1 MDAKGTAL
9 VTGASR
15 GLGRAVA
22 IELAQRGFDVVAG
35 VRDVA
40 AAQVDLLAAAAGAKG
55 SLRVER
61 LDVANLGDYAPP
73 QDLRVLV
80 NNAGFRGRYLPV
92 EHADLD
98 EWRRTFET
106 NVFGVVDLT
115 QRVIPILRQAGT
127 GVICNIGSLGAYSP
141 MPFYATY
148 RASKMALAALT
159 EGLCIELAPF
169 GIRVIDIP
177 IGGVETDMLKT
188 SISRRPPE
196 AIEYEAYR
204 PMAERQVAMTQ
215 AAQSRVPSAQ
225 EVAVAVVDAILQDQ
239 GPLHRACDPTAA
251 AMLPGIAASSDEQRL
266 LAMMQHFG
274 VAVK

>member
-1 MDAKGTAL
+1 MDATGTAL

-15 GLGRAVA
+15 GLGRAIA
-22 IELAQRGFDVVAG
+22 IELARRGFDVVAG

-40 AAQVDLLAAAAGAKG
+40 ATEAGLLAAAAGLKG

-61 LDVANLGDYAPP
+61 VDVANLGDYVPP
-73 QDLRVLV
+73 KDLRVLV

-92 EHADLD
+92 EHADLK
-98 EWRRTFET
+98 EWRATFET

-115 QRVIPILRQAGT
+115 QRVIPVLREAGT
-127 GVICNIGSLGAYSP
+127 GVICNIGSFGAYSP
-141 MPFYATY
+141 MPFYSTY
-148 RASKMALAALT
+148 RASKMALEALT

-188 SISRRPPE
+188 SISRQPPE

-204 PMAERQVAMTQ
+204 PMAERQVAMIQ
-215 AAQSRVPSAQ
+215 SVQSRVPPAE
-225 EVAVAVVDAILQDQ
+225 EVAVAVADAILQDE
-239 GPLHRACDPTAA
+239 GSLHRACDPTAV
-251 AMLPGIAASSDEQRL
+251 AMMPSIATSSSEQRL
-266 LAMMQHFG
+266 MTMMERFG
-274 VAVK
+274 VSKK